1 MDGYKK
7 IPLAV
12 RAHRQGG
19 KVENHHKDMSI
30 IPCLAQFD
38 KGVLVNVRNQNPA

>member
-1 MDGYKK
+1 MRGYKK

-12 RAHRQGG
+12 RAHRQGA

-38 KGVLVNVRNQNPA
+38 KGVLVNGRNQNPA

>member
-12 RAHRQGG
+12 RAHRQGAS
-19 KVENHHKDMSI
+19 VENHHKDISI
-30 IPCLAQFD
+30 IPCLAQSD
-38 KGVLVNVRNQNPA
+38 KGVLS

>member
-12 RAHRQGG
+12 WAHRQGE
-19 KVENHHKDMSI
+19 VVLNHHKDTHSI
-30 IPCLAQFD
+30 SHFAPCD
-38 KGVLVNVRNQNPA
+38 KGVLS

>member
-1 MDGYKK
+1 MQGYKK

-19 KVENHHKDMSI
+19 KVENHHKDTHSI
-30 IPCLAQFD
+30 SHFAPCD
-38 KGVLVNVRNQNPA
+38 KGVLS

>member
-1 MDGYKK
+1 MDGHKK

-12 RAHRQGG
+12 RAHRQGES
-19 KVENHHKDMSI
+19 VENHHKDISI

-38 KGVLVNVRNQNPA
+38 KGVEL